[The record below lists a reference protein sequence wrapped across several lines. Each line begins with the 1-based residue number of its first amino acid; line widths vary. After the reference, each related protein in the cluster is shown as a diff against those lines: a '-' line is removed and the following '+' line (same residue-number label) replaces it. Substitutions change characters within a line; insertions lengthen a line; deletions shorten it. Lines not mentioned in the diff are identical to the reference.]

1 MIRIADND
9 LKVFDLSI
17 FINRGVY
24 MRNVEEVI
32 RSIIVENLPFQ
43 QEVNIIS
50 ETNLLED
57 IGMDS
62 ITLMMMVV
70 SIEERFNIE
79 LPDEFLTVQSLSNFG
94 KLVNMV
100 ERLIDIRK
108 T

>member
-1 MIRIADND
+1 
-9 LKVFDLSI
+9 
-17 FINRGVY
+17 